1 MAKEIDLIRDIML
14 KDFLNKYSK
23 DSGVNLL
30 SIRTKVDN
38 FVKFDGDY
46 GQILMALSASDDRL
60 IEYIKV
66 YETPYVKFNNKILKN
81 IRTVLI
87 EFDPYRYSRYDIF
100 LSHFIKSNLWT
111 KEDVEERREY
121 FREIF
126 NELHDYFTSCVRY
139 YFEGDEDQF
148 IHETSLP
155 MENLIE
161 LIESEAKSEV
171 SRKFIKDY
179 KEGIHPADSFVDNFE
194 ELNFYNLHW
203 FFLFVYFGG

>member
-87 EFDPYRYSRYDIF
+87 EFDHTDTVDMIYS
-100 LSHFIKSNLWT
+100 
-111 KEDVEERREY
+111 
-121 FREIF
+121 
-126 NELHDYFTSCVRY
+126 
-139 YFEGDEDQF
+139 
-148 IHETSLP
+148 
-155 MENLIE
+155 
-161 LIESEAKSEV
+161 
-171 SRKFIKDY
+171 
-179 KEGIHPADSFVDNFE
+179 
-194 ELNFYNLHW
+194 
-203 FFLFVYFGG
+203 